1 MTFKSP
7 FEIVKTTMGA
17 TSIKD
22 NGTGEILH
30 NPVGP
35 WEESRALYVKQSNLE
50 ARLLE
55 PRPEPLVL
63 YDVGLGAG
71 FNAVAALEIFY
82 NLKNCGKTLRNL
94 QIMSFETDLTLLD
107 FFLSEIKSFPESISY
122 EKQLQILRKKEVYSE
137 EKLHWELHGSFS
149 DIAKFELPRAEVV
162 FFDPYSPKKNPEMW
176 TVAAFKLVQKYMS
189 TDVPACV
196 LTYSTA
202 TPIRTAMLLS
212 GLFVGQGQ
220 SSGFKEETTFG
231 ATTFEGLKIPLGK
244 RWLER
249 WQRSHTA
256 MPLGDHK
263 FTIEGILEQL
273 KAHPQFS
280 NQRLLQNT

>member
-50 ARLLE
+50 ERLLE
-55 PRPEPLVL
+55 SRPEPLVL
-63 YDVGLGAG
+63 YDVGLGAA
-71 FNAVAALEIFY
+71 FNVVAALEVFY
-82 NLKNCGKTLRNL
+82 KLKASGRSFRDL

-107 FFLSEIKSFPESISY
+107 FFLSEIQSFPESTPY
-122 EKQLQILRKKEVYSE
+122 ENQLRTLREKEVYTE
-137 EKLHWELHGSFS
+137 DKLHWELHGSFS
-149 DIAKFELPRAEVV
+149 DISKFELPKAEVV
-162 FFDPYSPKKNPEMW
+162 FFDPYSPKKNPDMW
-176 TVAAFKLVQKYMS
+176 TVAAFQLVQKNMS
-189 TDVPACV
+189 HELPACV

-231 ATTFEGLKIPLGK
+231 ATTFEGLKIPLGA

-263 FTIEGILEQL
+263 FTIDGILEQL

-280 NQRLLQNT
+280 NQRLLQNS